1 MTVPG
6 YSVCRY
12 DIVWERYCHKSV
24 NNFIKETKTSVSSSL
39 SKGSP
44 TKLIE
49 HCCNTRPIIIITGR
63 PACRSSLDF
72 LKLESFIISMR
83 VPNRRGV
90 LQLRADK
97 RIVGCFSHLWVF
109 GLDVTPNVP

>member
-6 YSVCRY
+6 YSMCRY

-72 LKLESFIISMR
+72 LKLEFYHQYEGPKSERS
-83 VPNRRGV
+83 
-90 LQLRADK
+90 
-97 RIVGCFSHLWVF
+97 
-109 GLDVTPNVP
+109 TPAEGGQAHCRLFLSPLGFWS